1 MSSGKR
7 TTRREAAPPADR
19 IGAEG
24 EVIGGS
30 VLSRISF
37 VAFVLVLFP
46 TFAFSLDKAISGVAP
61 EFQEA
66 AQQRRAELARQTF
79 CNEKAAME
87 KVTKRDLAPFVVSC
101 MDKVEKAEQA
111 IRK

>member
-1 MSSGKR
+1 
-7 TTRREAAPPADR
+7 
-19 IGAEG
+19 
-24 EVIGGS
+24 
-30 VLSRISF
+30 LSRICF

-46 TFAFSLDKAISGVAP
+46 AFAFSLDKPVSGVAP

-66 AQQRRAELARQTF
+66 AQRRRAEIARQTF
-79 CNEKAAME
+79 CNEKAARE

-111 IRK
+111 IKK